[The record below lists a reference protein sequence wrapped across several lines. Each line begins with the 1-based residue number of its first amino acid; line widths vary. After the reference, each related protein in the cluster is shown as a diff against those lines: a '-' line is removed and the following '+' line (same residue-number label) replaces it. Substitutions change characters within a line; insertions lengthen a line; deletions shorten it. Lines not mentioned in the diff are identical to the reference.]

1 METDMKVT
9 DLNQIQAVA
18 AAYIEENG
26 SELLSYLT
34 LEETTNVFVMI
45 YATNDQQCGHGM
57 DFIGNLSIIASRQ
70 RIAIIFLGHHSFYK
84 IDSALCAYEDI
95 EDDMG
100 TIGICIDAA
109 LERWRDQ
116 CA

>member
-1 METDMKVT
+1 MKVT
-9 DLNQIQAVA
+9 DLNQIQAAA

-34 LEETTNVFVMI
+34 LEETVDVFVMI
-45 YATNDQQCGHGM
+45 YITNDQQCGHGM

-84 IDSALCAYEDI
+84 FEAPMCAYNDIDED
-95 EDDMG
+95 MHV
-100 TIGICIDAA
+100 IGMVIDAA
-109 LERWRDQ
+109 LERWEDQ